1 MTRHVALLR
10 AINVGGHTVTMAR
23 LRALFDSLQFTDVA
37 TVIASGNV
45 LFTARTTALERLERR
60 IEAHLLGA
68 LGYDVATFLR
78 NAAELRDVAAY
89 RPFSSDMLSPGHA
102 LTVVF
107 LKRPADAAARR
118 AILALR
124 TATDAFQV
132 HGREAYWLRHG
143 RISDSK
149 VTGARLEKAAGGP
162 VTARNITTVRKLA
175 ERIAE

>member
-1 MTRHVALLR
+1 MSRHAALLR
-10 AINVGGHTVTMAR
+10 AINVGGHTVTMDR
-23 LRALFDSLQFTDVA
+23 LRALFDSLQLTDVA

-45 LFTARTTALERLERR
+45 LFTARATALERLERR
-60 IEAHLLGA
+60 IEAHLLGS
-68 LGYDVATFLR
+68 LGYEVATFLR
-78 NAAELRDVAAY
+78 NAAELRDVVAY
-89 RPFSSDMLSPGHA
+89 RPFPADLLGPGHA

-107 LKRPADAAARR
+107 LKRPPDATVRK

-124 TATDAFQV
+124 TATDEFEV

>member
-1 MTRHVALLR
+1 
-10 AINVGGHTVTMAR
+10 MAR
-23 LRALFDSLQFTDVA
+23 LRALFASLQFADVA

-45 LFTARTTALERLERR
+45 LFTTRSTARDRLERR
-60 IEAHLLGA
+60 IEAHLGGA

-78 NAAELRDVAAY
+78 NAAELRDVADF
-89 RPFSSDMLSPGHA
+89 RPFPPDLLGPGHA

-107 LKRPADAAARR
+107 LKQPADAAVRK

-132 HGREAYWLRHG
+132 RGREAYWLRHG

-175 ERIAE
+175 EAAGT